1 MPHHLKFG
9 ITGRTAPCVMQ
20 HHQPSARRLGSVAM
34 SRITIYGIQR
44 FNFRMARPLHPPFS
58 NFTCFTDFSCI
69 LPMFHNFIQ
78 LFLSLPLFL
87 NLRPTSRTSSFILR
101 SPTIKT
107 HVHRQPKRTSLPLR
121 TAQTSYQKTH
131 LKLCIPLV
139 QLCILSHFVAFRT
152 LSLFALCRL
161 SHFITCRTSS
171 RCITPYRS
179 SSFFT
184 APHHFSSC
192 QVGFF
197 WESSIYIYILSL
209 FSFIS

>member
-9 ITGRTAPCVMQ
+9 IAGRTAPCVTQ
-20 HHQPSARRLGSVAM
+20 RHQPSARRLGSVAM

-107 HVHRQPKRTSLPLR
+107 HVHRQPNITSLPLR

-131 LKLCIPLV
+131 LKLCISLV
-139 QLCILSHFVAFRT
+139 RLCILSHFVAFRT
-152 LSLFALCRL
+152 
-161 SHFITCRTSS
+161 SS
-171 RCITPYRS
+171 RCIAPYRS
-179 SSFFT
+179 SSFFA
-184 APHHFSSC
+184 APHRFSSC